1 MRILVAMSGG
11 VDSSVAAHLLQQ
23 EGHELIG
30 VRFLLW
36 TDPDAPAVAQILP
49 SKCCNPQTIHRAN
62 TVAQQLGF
70 PLHHVDIREEF
81 KEKVVDHFLAEYE
94 AGNTPNPCVLCNRVI
109 KFAKLLELAD
119 KFGCD
124 KIATGHYARIE
135 EDGGIY
141 RLLEA
146 ADTKKS
152 QSYFLYSLPQ
162 KTLARTLFPL
172 GTMRKTDVIAL
183 GRTLGIPLPAQ
194 YEESQ
199 DVCFYPEKEPQ
210 AFLQRRIKNIRPG
223 DIRDQQD
230 KKVGT
235 HKGLPFYTIG
245 QRKGLNIGGLSIPL
259 HVTEKNKATNTLFVA
274 PSGADLESVIEANDL
289 RFVHS
294 TPEEL
299 QGKSCEIRVCS
310 QGKKHKGTLE
320 FSEEKLQIK
329 LETPVRGIAPGQ
341 AVVLY
346 DGDEIL
352 GGGTICVSTNHEAE
366 KHPHN

>member
-23 EGHELIG
+23 DGHDLVG

-36 TDPDAPAVAQILP
+36 TDPDAPAAAQILP

-81 KEKVVDHFLAEYE
+81 KEKVVDHFLAEYQ

-109 KFAKLLELAD
+109 KFAKLLELAEEL
-119 KFGCD
+119 GCD
-124 KIATGHYARIE
+124 KVATGHYARIE
-135 EDGGIY
+135 KHGDAY

-146 ADTKKS
+146 ADKRKT
-152 QSYFLYSLPQ
+152 QSYFLYSLSQ
-162 KTLARTLFPL
+162 ETLSRTLFPL
-172 GTMRKTDVIAL
+172 GAMRKEDVIAL

-210 AFLQRRIKNIRPG
+210 AFLRRHLRGVEPG
-223 DIRDQQD
+223 DIRDRGGR
-230 KKVGT
+230 KVGM
-235 HKGLPFYTIG
+235 HRGLPFYTIG
-245 QRKGLNIGGLSIPL
+245 QRKGLGVGGLKVPL
-259 HVTEKNKATNTLFVA
+259 HVVEKDRGTNAIVVA
-274 PSGADLESVIEANDL
+274 PSGADLESVIKAKDL
-289 RFVHS
+289 RMIRG
-294 TPEEL
+294 TPKDL
-299 QGKSCEIRVCS
+299 QGKSCQVRVCS
-310 QGKKHKGTLE
+310 QGKKHRGKLE
-320 FSEEKLQIK
+320 ISGEKLQVNLAEPI
-329 LETPVRGIAPGQ
+329 RGIAPGQ

-346 DGDEIL
+346 DGHEIL
-352 GGGTICVSTNHEAE
+352 GGATICADPGKRAKAPERV
-366 KHPHN
+366 